1 VPTLWDP
8 VVRQALLERTSRLRA
23 DAKPKWGTLTAP
35 GMVEHLVLWFRYP
48 AGELEAAMADVPA
61 VLRWFPVK
69 QLFTYVLPVPKGIET
84 VPELVPAAPRSLD
97 AALADLRAVLGRLA
111 AKPAAGPWPDHYA
124 FGPYSRRAWGVLG
137 WKHTDYHLR
146 QFEV

>member
-8 VVRQALLERTSRLRA
+8 AARQALLDRASRLRA
-23 DAKPKWGTLTAP
+23 EAKPRWGKLTAP
-35 GMVEHLVLWFRYP
+35 AMLEHLVLWLRYP
-48 AGELEAAMADVPA
+48 AGELEARPADVPA

-69 QLFTYVLPVPKGIET
+69 QVFTYVLPVPKGIET
-84 VPELVPAAPRSLD
+84 VPELVPTVSGTLSDELAAMRG
-97 AALADLRAVLGRLA
+97 ALERLA
-111 AKPAAGPWPDHYA
+111 AEPADSVWPDHYA

-146 QFEV
+146 QFGV